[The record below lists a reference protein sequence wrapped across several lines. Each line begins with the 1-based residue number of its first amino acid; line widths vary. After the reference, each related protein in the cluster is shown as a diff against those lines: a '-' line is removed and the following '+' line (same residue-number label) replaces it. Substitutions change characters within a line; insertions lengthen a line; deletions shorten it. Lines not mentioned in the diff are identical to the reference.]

1 MAGSRMGKVT
11 SREVTC
17 SRTGPM
23 LLSGTIPEGT
33 LMRSR
38 LQTVTLL
45 LLLAGCAGQDPGG
58 AATPAPLAGSEVDD
72 AAWTRTLV
80 AHREE
85 VDEELRTSST
95 SPMAGVQRLASKAVD
110 RVYLTRQG
118 RTFAL
123 ADSAD
128 PGAEM
133 AVVRE
138 GTGWTWE
145 RLDDDVTG
153 EAGGETVAPGSV
165 LNASAAFAIEGFH
178 VRVYPGRE
186 EVIFTVYDPERPEK
200 KAFEHLLYFPPDR
213 SYAVPAELVKI
224 GKPEEIEMLTSR
236 GLKKTFYRYATIRFQ
251 LDGEDQE
258 LTAYKNAL
266 GGGSSESLFI
276 PFRDATSG
284 RETYGAG
291 RFLDVDEPEG
301 EQFVLDFNRAY
312 NPLCNYSPAYN
323 CPIPPRE
330 NHLKVAIRAGE
341 KTYPH

>member
-1 MAGSRMGKVT
+1 
-11 SREVTC
+11 
-17 SRTGPM
+17 
-23 LLSGTIPEGT
+23 
-33 LMRSR
+33 MRIR
-38 LQTVTLL
+38 LQAVTLL
-45 LLLAGCAGQDPGG
+45 LLLGGCARQDPGD
-58 AATPAPLAGSEVDD
+58 AALPAPRAGSEVDD
-72 AAWTRTLV
+72 AAWTRVLLE
-80 AHREE
+80 HREA
-85 VDEELRTSST
+85 VDDEFRSSST
-95 SPMAGVQRLASKAVD
+95 SPMAGIQRLASTAVD

-165 LNASAAFAIEGFH
+165 LNASVTFAIAGFH
-178 VRVYPGRE
+178 VRFYPGRE

-224 GKPEEIEMLTSR
+224 GEPEQIEMLTSR
-236 GLKKTFYRYATIRFQ
+236 SLKKTFYRYAIIRFR
-251 LDGEDQE
+251 LNGNDQE
-258 LTAYKNAL
+258 LTAYKSAL
-266 GGGSSESLFI
+266 GGEASESLFI
-276 PFRDATSG
+276 PFRDGTSG

-301 EQFVLDFNRAY
+301 EHFVLDFNRAY

-330 NHLKVAIRAGE
+330 NHLEVAIRAGE